1 MNKVIT
7 LLLLALCLFN
17 CKVKE
22 TIVFEEDGS
31 GKFLVSYDMG
41 EMLEQM
47 KQNMGG
53 ANSDNSKEKK
63 VMDTTMVFNDMME
76 EFKDSIASL
85 SVEERKAIE
94 ALKDMY
100 MIMKMDEE
108 NGVFNMGIGLN
119 FKKVE
124 DLKGIGEKIKKAKS
138 LNKQGEQIDAMKGNT
153 PLGKFMGDNSVDNNV
168 QYLFTDDGFSR
179 ITHVDETVEV
189 EKVGEEEGDEQFME
203 YFEEATYVVEY
214 TFPKKIKSV
223 SVKGAELSKDK
234 KTVSYEVKWV
244 DFINNPKA
252 LDFAVE
258 FK

>member
-31 GKFLVSYDMG
+31 GKFLVSYDMS

-47 KQNMGG
+47 KQTMGG
-53 ANSDNSKEKK
+53 VDSENSKEKK

-85 SVEERKAIE
+85 STEERKAIE

-100 MIMKMDEE
+100 MTMKMDEE

-138 LNKQGEQIDAMKGNT
+138 LNKKNDQVDIMKESS
-153 PLGKFMGDNSVDNNV
+153 PIGKFMGDEDKNNV
-168 QYLFTDDGFSR
+168 KYLFTDDGFSR
-179 ITHVDETVEV
+179 ITYVDESEEI
-189 EKVGEEEGDEQFME
+189 EKVGEGEGDEQFME

-252 LDFAVE
+252 LDFSVE